1 MIRPKRTAIASALSQ
16 ALAASSLLATS
27 ASAYARTSLADD
39 ENARTTQVGLLEEVV
54 VTAVAGANRSQLET
68 AASVTSIDSDLIDDF
83 QPSSESEIFRMI
95 PGIQVAGT
103 VGPGGNANI
112 AVRGLAVAT
121 GGAPFIQIQEDGL
134 PGVLFGD
141 IQFGNND
148 YWTRFDE
155 SVQRVEGVRGG
166 TAATFASQAP
176 GAIINYISR
185 TGREEGG
192 QLALT
197 TGLGFD
203 EQRVGFRYGGP
214 IGDAVSYH
222 VGGYFK
228 QGRGP
233 YETGFNV
240 SDSAQI
246 KANLT
251 RDLTG
256 STYDGYIRFHLK
268 FADTQEPNYTGSPA
282 LVDLNGNSAGNIRAF
297 PGFDGRSDSVHSI
310 HNQSFLIVNRTGDL
324 ERVKMRGIATKTFAL
339 GNELRFDFDNGLS
352 LDNKMRWTDMSGQF
366 TNPFVNV
373 LRADRVIG
381 SRVNGATVAEIR
393 YANGPNKGQ
402 LYTDTYLDNNTNV
415 STNMRDVGSFVNDL
429 TLSMDFDIGNS
440 LLSARAGYFYMV
452 QDIAM
457 DWHTN
462 QTWKEV
468 SGDDPAMLDLYDAAG
483 AQLTANGIS
492 GYNNNWGVCCARD
505 YDLSYTDTAPYVALE
520 FDNVLFTVDASVRF
534 ENVRASGFAISG
546 GEPIFTP
553 TETRD
558 FNGNPNKVRIPTL
571 LANGASESLDYAVD
585 YETWTVG
592 GLWKVND
599 NISLFARL
607 SEGAR
612 FNADRQTVSGKID
625 PDGSLNQAG
634 RIAALDDVNQAE
646 IGIKARGELWGGD
659 YTAEL
664 TLLDADYAVSTFELS
679 ATVCGGA
686 GGCVIDEAY
695 QSTGAE
701 FFVTYVYDRLS
712 ITGNATYTNAERRD
726 ARATAFVRAQSI
738 PDLQYTIAASYF
750 FGDTINVGLNVTGQ
764 TDSVDRG
771 LVEYEAGATF
781 GAHLRYTPIENLEFS
796 LTGYNLSDKFEIR
809 GNASIS
815 DASVTPAVATVS
827 PVLGRTIRAGVRLF
841 F

>member
-1 MIRPKRTAIASALSQ
+1 MIRPKRRAIASAVSQ
-16 ALAASSLLATS
+16 ALTASSLV
-27 ASAYARTSLADD
+27 ASSSSVCAQSSVNDKIAQA
-39 ENARTTQVGLLEEVV
+39 AQVGLLEEVV
-54 VTAVAGANRSQLET
+54 VTASPGANRSQLET
-68 AASVTSIDSDLIDDF
+68 AASVTSIGADLIEDF
-83 QPSSESEIFRMI
+83 QPTSESEVLRMI

-134 PGVLFGD
+134 PTVLFGD

-185 TGREEGG
+185 TGREAGG
-192 QLALT
+192 QVALT
-197 TGLGFD
+197 TGIGFD
-203 EQRVGFRYGGP
+203 EQRFGFRYGGP
-214 IGDAVSYH
+214 LGDALSYH
-222 VGGYFK
+222 VGAYFK
-228 QGRGP
+228 QGQGP
-233 YETGFNV
+233 YQIGFNA
-240 SDSAQI
+240 SDSVQI

-251 RDLTG
+251 RDFSG
-256 STYDGYIRFHLK
+256 SSYEGHIRFHVKL
-268 FADTQEPNYTGSPA
+268 ADTQEPNYTGSPA
-282 LVDLNGNSAGNIRAF
+282 LVDLNGRSADNIRAF
-297 PGFDGRSDSVHSI
+297 PGFDGRSDSTHSI
-310 HNQSFLIVNRTGDL
+310 HNQEFLIVNRSGDL
-324 ERVKMRGIATKTFAL
+324 ERISMVGIATQALAL

-366 TNPFVNV
+366 TNPFVNAA
-373 LRADRVIG
+373 RADSVIG
-381 SRVNGATVAEIR
+381 FTVNGATVAEIR
-393 YANGPNKGQ
+393 YANGPNRGRP
-402 LYTDTYLDNNTNV
+402 YTGTYLDNNTNV

-429 TLSMDFDIGNS
+429 TLSMDFDLGNN

-462 QTWKEV
+462 QTLKAL
-468 SGDDPAMLDLYDAAG
+468 SGDNPAMLDLYDAAG

-492 GYNNNWGVCCARD
+492 GYNNNWGTCCARD
-505 YDLSYTDTAPYVALE
+505 YDLSYTDTAPYLALE
-520 FDNVLFTVDASVRF
+520 FDNRFFTVDASVRF
-534 ENVRASGFAISG
+534 ENIRASGFAISG
-546 GEPIFTP
+546 GEEFFTP

-558 FNGNPNKVRIPTL
+558 FNGNPNTVRIPTL
-571 LANGASESLDYAVD
+571 LANGASESLDYTVD
-585 YETWTVG
+585 YETWTLG
-592 GLWKVND
+592 GLWKLGD
-599 NISLFARL
+599 NVSLFARI

-612 FNADRQTVSGKID
+612 FNADRQTVSGKINA
-625 PDGSLNQAG
+625 DGSLNQAG
-634 RIAALDDVNQAE
+634 RVAAVDEVNQAE
-646 IGIKARGELWGGD
+646 IGIKTRGELWGGD

-686 GGCVIDEAY
+686 GGCVIDEQY
-695 QSTGAE
+695 RSTGAE
-701 FFVTYVYDRLS
+701 LFVTHAHNNFS
-712 ITGNATYTNAERRD
+712 ITGNATYTDAQRRD
-726 ARATAFVRAQSI
+726 ARASAFVRAQAV

-750 FGDTINVGLNVTGQ
+750 FGDALNVGLNLSGQ

-771 LVEYEAGATF
+771 LVEYAAGAIF
-781 GAHLRYTPIENLEFS
+781 GGHIRYTPIDNLEFS
-796 LTGYNLSDKFEIR
+796 LTGYNLSNAFEIR

-815 DASVTPAVATVS
+815 DGAAAPALATVS
-827 PVLGRTIRAGVRLF
+827 PVLGRTIRAGVKF
-841 F
+841 FF